1 MAQRYEFN
9 VLVAKTISHPF
20 AALTREISFLPLEH
34 KIHIFEPPC
43 NIVYI
48 FFKAGVPQNKI
59 HHLAFQKLQNR
70 LLQNTVVSNAG
81 ISGHPGGS
89 TPRQPAGMVGDLLK
103 NLARE
108 PGAFAFR
115 GKHPRDPIHGICR
128 WSRSIMV
135 SANSLQS
142 QARPIDDG
150 LAFRRVIFH

>member
-1 MAQRYEFN
+1 MKKVSSRKYFFVIIFYPITSKLFIYFRDFFSHQKNDLDISYQLKRSNCMKRRQIFGTRCSPLCGYQRP
-9 VLVAKTISHPF
+9 S
-20 AALTREISFLPLEH
+20 R
-34 KIHIFEPPC
+34 
-43 NIVYI
+43 
-48 FFKAGVPQNKI
+48 GVD
-59 HHLAFQKLQNR
+59 
-70 LLQNTVVSNAG
+70 
-81 ISGHPGGS
+81 
-89 TPRQPAGMVGDLLK
+89 PRDTHGQPAGMVGDLLK

-150 LAFRRVIFH
+150 SAFRRVIFH